1 MSWPLIQER
10 YKSGIYQQHSRKP
23 FLSSSSLTVILEW
36 SPLTLCIL
44 TFFDISPTFHCWHYY
59 LLTFSLF
66 LASMTYL
73 FFWNF
78 HSFLSP
84 LYLLCRCLF
93 CLFLNKRALQVY
105 SSRSFHSVCVCV
117 CARAH
122 ACTAQSHFSC
132 ALLFATLWTIACQAP
147 LTMGFSR

>member
-36 SPLTLCIL
+36 SPTDSLHFDILWYITNISLLTLL
-44 TFFDISPTFHCWHYY
+44 SLDIPS
-59 LLTFSLF
+59 F
-66 LASMTYL
+66 LGIHDIP

-132 ALLFATLWTIACQAP
+132 ALLFATIWTIACQAP
-147 LTMGFSR
+147 LTMGFSM